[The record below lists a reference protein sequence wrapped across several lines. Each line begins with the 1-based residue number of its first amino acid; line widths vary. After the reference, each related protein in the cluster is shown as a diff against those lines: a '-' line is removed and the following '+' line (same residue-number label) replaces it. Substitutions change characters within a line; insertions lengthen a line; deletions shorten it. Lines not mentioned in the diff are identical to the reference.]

1 MSDAE
6 WGPGSAVRLLRLI
19 SWPYLKKHAVRSL
32 LTVVGIVLGVAVFVA
47 MHTANQAVFFA
58 FERTVDR
65 IAGASQLQVTA
76 GEAGFPEEVL
86 ERVQGLPDVAVAV
99 PVIEAPAGTRIAGQ
113 GNILILGVDMT
124 GDRSLREYDL
134 ESGDE
139 AVIDDPLVFLAQPDS
154 IIITNEFASRNGLRV
169 GDRLTLST
177 MIGDKPFTVRGIMRS
192 GGLTSA
198 FGGNLAIMDIYA
210 AQQVFGRGRRFDRID
225 LKLREGVAVE
235 IGQAAIAKELGVGYD
250 VQPPASRGQQLEST
264 LAVYAISMNVSS
276 VFALFIGMFIIYNSF
291 SIAVTQRRSEIG
303 ILRALGAPR
312 RQIRNLFL
320 IESAVSGLL
329 GSIAGI
335 ALGIVMARGMVGS
348 ISNMLEGIYGVAERA
363 EEVSA
368 DPRLLGAA
376 IAIGI
381 VTSMIAAWLPARNA
395 SRVDPVHALQKGKYQ
410 VLTAGENRARRLT
423 AAVLM
428 AAAIVM
434 LWLGA
439 SIWFYAG
446 YTLIILAAL
455 MLVPTVALW
464 FARALRPV
472 LKWLRPVEGA
482 LAADSLIQSP
492 RRTSGAVAA
501 LMLSLGQVIGLG
513 GIGRESY
520 NSIVEWLNTALNPDL
535 FVSGSPNLSDRTFR
549 FPKALAPSITAIPGV
564 ADVQHVR
571 SLRVQIDGGPVMLIA
586 IEAASFE
593 RRGHRPTVSEDP
605 RGMYTLAK
613 AGQGIIVSD
622 NFARLHNKE
631 VGNPVEVPTPG
642 GLLTIPIAG
651 IITDWSDQ
659 QGSIFL
665 DRAVYERYWKDDTVN
680 VFRVYV
686 NPGTDPQTVRQRIL
700 ERLSPSHPRLLVLTN
715 AEVRSWVLKLTD
727 QWLQLTYSQVFIA
740 VLVAILGIVNTLTV
754 SIIDRKRELGVLRA
768 VGGFRRQIRQTVWM
782 EAVAIGLVGLA
793 LGLLF
798 GAANLYFLL
807 EITGRDL
814 SGMRLPYRFPFSI
827 AAMLLPTILAAAFFS
842 ALWPAESAVRASLVE
857 ALEYE

>member
-1 MSDAE
+1 M
-6 WGPGSAVRLLRLI
+6 RLLRLI

-32 LTVVGIVLGVAVFVA
+32 LTVIGIVLGVAVFVA

-65 IAGASQLQVTA
+65 IAGAAQLQVTA
-76 GEAGFPEEVL
+76 GEAGFPEEAL
-86 ERVQGLPDVAVAV
+86 ERVQAIPEVQVAV
-99 PVIEAPAGTRIAGQ
+99 PVIEAPAGANLSGQ

-134 ESGDE
+134 ESGDD

-154 IIITNEFASRNGLRV
+154 IIITNEFSERNNLRV

-177 MIGDKPFTVRGIMRS
+177 MIGNKPFTVRGVMRS

-225 LKLREGVAVE
+225 LKLREGVSVE
-235 IGQAAIAKELGVGYD
+235 DGRASIRQVMGVGFD
-250 VQPPASRGQQLEST
+250 VEPPASRGQQLEST
-264 LAVYAISMNVSS
+264 LEVYAISMNVSS

-320 IESAVSGLL
+320 IESAASGLL
-329 GSIAGI
+329 GSVAGI
-335 ALGIVMARGMVGS
+335 ALGIVMARSMVGT

-368 DPRLLGAA
+368 DPRLLGGA

-381 VTSMIAAWLPARNA
+381 VTSMIAAWLPARSA
-395 SRVDPVHALQKGKYQ
+395 SRVDPVQALQKGKYQ

-428 AAAIVM
+428 AAALVM
-434 LWLGA
+434 LWIGT

-446 YTLIILAAL
+446 YVLVIIAAL
-455 MLVPTVALW
+455 LLVPTAALW
-464 FARALRPV
+464 SARALRPV

-520 NSIVEWLNTALNPDL
+520 SSIVDWLDTALNPDL
-535 FVSGSPNLSDRTFR
+535 FISGSQNLSDRTFR
-549 FPKALAPSITAIPGV
+549 FPKALAEPIAAMPGV
-564 ADVQHVR
+564 DDVQHVR
-571 SLRVQIDGGPVMLIA
+571 SLRVNVGGGPVMLIA
-586 IEAASFE
+586 IDMASFE

-605 RGMYTLAK
+605 GGMYALAS
-613 AGQGIIVSD
+613 AGRGVIVSD
-622 NFARLHNKE
+622 NFARLQRKQ
-631 VGNPVEVPTPG
+631 VGDRVEIPTPG
-642 GLLTIPIAG
+642 GLLTIPISG

-659 QGSIFL
+659 QGSLFL
-665 DRAVYERYWKDDTVN
+665 DRAVYEQYWNDDTVN
-680 VFRVYV
+680 VFRIYV
-686 NPGTDPQTVRQRIL
+686 TPGTDPQTVRQGLL
-700 ERLSPSHPRLLVLTN
+700 ERLSPDHPRLLVLTN

-782 EAVAIGLVGLA
+782 EAVAIGVVGLG
-793 LGLLF
+793 LGLAF
-798 GAANLYFLL
+798 GAVNLYFLL
-807 EITGRDL
+807 QMTGRDL
-814 SGMRLPYRFPFSI
+814 SGMHLPYRYPFSI
-827 AAMLLPTILAAAFFS
+827 AAMLLPIILAAAFLS
-842 ALWPAESAVRASLVE
+842 ALWPAESAVRTSLVE

>member
-1 MSDAE
+1 
-6 WGPGSAVRLLRLI
+6 VRLLRLI
-19 SWPYLKKHAVRSL
+19 SWPYLRKHAVRSL

-65 IAGASQLQVTA
+65 IAGAAQLQITA
-76 GEAGFPEEVL
+76 GEAGFSEDVL
-86 ERVQGLPDVAVAV
+86 ERVQAIPGVQVAV
-99 PVIEAPAGTRIAGQ
+99 PVIEAPAATRLAGQ

-124 GDRSLREYDL
+124 GDRSLRDYDL
-134 ESGDE
+134 ETGDE
-139 AVIDDPLVFLAQPDS
+139 AIVDDPLVFLAQPDS
-154 IIITNEFASRNGLRV
+154 IIVTKEFAARNSLAV
-169 GDRLTLST
+169 GGRLTLST
-177 MIGDKPFTVRGIMRS
+177 MVGDKAFVVRGIMRS

-198 FGGNLAIMDIYA
+198 FGGNLAVMDIYA

-225 LKLREGVAVE
+225 VKVRENIAVDA
-235 IGQAAIAKELGVGYD
+235 GRAAIRNELGVGFD
-250 VQPPASRGQQLEST
+250 VEPPASRGQQLEST

-320 IESAVSGLL
+320 IESAASGLL
-329 GSIAGI
+329 GSLIGI
-335 ALGIVMARGMVGS
+335 AVGILMARVMVGT

-368 DPRLLGAA
+368 DPRLLGTAL
-376 IAIGI
+376 AIG
-381 VTSMIAAWLPARNA
+381 VMTSMIAAWLPARNA

-410 VLTAGENRARRLT
+410 VLTAGENRARRLA

-428 AAAIVM
+428 AAALVF
-434 LWLGA
+434 LWIGR

-446 YTLIILAAL
+446 YLLIIVAAL
-455 MLVPTVALW
+455 LLVPTASLW
-464 FARALRPV
+464 FAQGIRPL

-492 RRTSGAVAA
+492 RRTSGAIAA

-513 GIGRESY
+513 GVGRESY
-520 NSIVEWLNTALNPDL
+520 NSIVDWLDTALNPDL
-535 FVSGSPNLSDRTFR
+535 FVAGSQNLSDRTFR
-549 FPKALAPSITAIPGV
+549 FPHSLTHDIAATPGV
-564 ADVQHVR
+564 ADVQPVR
-571 SLRVQIDGGPVMLIA
+571 SLRVNVGGSPVMLIA
-586 IEAASFE
+586 IDVVSFE
-593 RRGHRPTVSEDP
+593 RRGRRATVAEDP
-605 RGMYTLAK
+605 RGMYALTK
-613 AGQGIIVSD
+613 AGEGVIVSD
-622 NFARLHNKE
+622 NFARLQGRQLGDFIE
-631 VGNPVEVPTPG
+631 IPSPG
-642 GLLTIPIAG
+642 GVLRLPIVG
-651 IITDWSDQ
+651 VMTDWSDQ
-659 QGSIFL
+659 QGSVVL
-665 DRAVYERYWKDDTVN
+665 ERDVYERYWQDDTAN

-686 NPGTDPQTVRQRIL
+686 ANGADPVAVRESL
-700 ERLSPSHPRLLVLTN
+700 LARLSPGQPRLLVLTN
-715 AEVRSWVLKLTD
+715 AEVRGWILQLTD

-793 LGLLF
+793 LGVLF

-807 EITGRDL
+807 QITGRDL
-814 SGMRLPYRFPFSI
+814 SGMYLPYRFPVGI
-827 AAMLLPTILAAAFFS
+827 ALMLLPTILCAAFFS

>member
-1 MSDAE
+1 M
-6 WGPGSAVRLLRLI
+6 RLLRLI
-19 SWPYLKKHAVRSL
+19 SWPYLRKHAVRSL

-65 IAGASQLQVTA
+65 IAGATQLQVSS

-86 ERVQGLPDVAVAV
+86 EQVQAVPAVRVAV
-99 PVIEAPAGTRIAGQ
+99 PVIEAPAGTNLPGQ

-124 GDRSLREYDL
+124 GDRSLRDYDL

-139 AVIDDPLVFLAQPDS
+139 AVVDDPLVFLAQPDS
-154 IIITNEFASRNGLRV
+154 IIITNEFATRNALAV

-177 MIGDKPFTVRGIMRS
+177 MIGDRAFTVRGIMRS

-198 FGGNLAIMDIYA
+198 FGGNLAVMDIYA
-210 AQQVFGRGRRFDRID
+210 AQLVFGRGRRFDRID
-225 LKLREGVAVE
+225 LKLNDGIAVE
-235 IGQAAIAKELGVGYD
+235 DGRAAIQKELGVGFD
-250 VQPPASRGQQLEST
+250 VEPPASRGQQLEST

-312 RQIRNLFL
+312 GQIRNLFL
-320 IESAVSGLL
+320 IESAAGGLL
-329 GSIAGI
+329 GSSAGI
-335 ALGIVMARGMVGS
+335 VLGIVMARGMVGS

-368 DPRLLGAA
+368 DPRLLAVA

-381 VTSMIAAWLPARNA
+381 ATSMLAAWLPARSA
-395 SRVDPVHALQKGKYQ
+395 SRVDPVQALQKGKYQ
-410 VLTAGENRARRLT
+410 VLTAGENRARRAT

-428 AAAIVM
+428 AAALAS
-434 LWLGA
+434 LWIGT
-439 SIWFYAG
+439 SVGFYAG
-446 YTLIILAAL
+446 YVLIILAAL
-455 MLVPTVALW
+455 LLVPTFALW
-464 FARALRPV
+464 FSRALRPV

-513 GIGRESY
+513 GVGRESY
-520 NSIVEWLNTALNPDL
+520 NSIVDWLNTALNPDL
-535 FVSGSPNLSDRTFR
+535 FVTGSQNLSDRTFR
-549 FPKALAPSITAIPGV
+549 FPEALTASIAAVEGV
-564 ADVQHVR
+564 DDVQSVR
-571 SLRVQIDGGPVMLIA
+571 SLRTHVGGMPVMLIVIDA
-586 IEAASFE
+586 ESFE
-593 RRGHRPTVSEDP
+593 RRGHRPTVAEDP
-605 RGMYTLAK
+605 RGMYPLAS
-613 AGQGIIVSD
+613 AGQGVIVSD
-622 NFARLHNKE
+622 NFARLQRKRLGDR
-631 VGNPVEVPTPG
+631 VDLAAPG
-642 GLLTIPIAG
+642 GLLSLPIVG

-659 QGSIFL
+659 QGSVFL
-665 DRAVYERYWKDDTVN
+665 DRGVYKQYWKDDTVN

-686 NPGTDPQTVRQRIL
+686 VPGTDPQSVRRRIL
-700 ERLSPSHPRLLVLTN
+700 ERVSPEHPRLLVLTN
-715 AEVRSWVLKLTD
+715 AEVRSWILQLTD

-740 VLVAILGIVNTLTV
+740 VIVAILGIVNTLTV

-807 EITGRDL
+807 QITGRDL
-814 SGMRLPYRFPFSI
+814 SGMYLPYRFPVSI
-827 AAMLLPTILAAAFFS
+827 ALMLLPTILGAALFS
-842 ALWPAESAVRASLVE
+842 ALWPAESAVRTSLVE

>member
-1 MSDAE
+1 M
-6 WGPGSAVRLLRLI
+6 RLLRLI

-32 LTVVGIVLGVAVFVA
+32 LTVFGIVLGVAVFVA

-65 IAGASQLQVTA
+65 IAGAAQLQVTS

-86 ERVQGLPDVAVAV
+86 ERVQSIAEVQVAV
-99 PVIEAPAGTRIAGQ
+99 PVIEAPAATRLAGQ
-113 GNILILGVDMT
+113 GNLLILGVDMT
-124 GDRSLREYDL
+124 GDRSLRDYDL

-139 AVIDDPLVFLAQPDS
+139 AVVDDPLVFLAQPDS
-154 IIITNEFASRNGLRV
+154 IIITKEFAARNSLQV
-169 GDRLTLST
+169 GDRVTLST
-177 MIGDKPFTVRGIMRS
+177 MVGDRAFTVRGIMRT

-198 FGGNLAIMDIYA
+198 FGGNLAVMDIYA

-225 LKLREGVAVE
+225 LKLRDGLA
-235 IGQAAIAKELGVGYD
+235 IDAGQSAIRNVLGVGFD
-250 VQPPASRGQQLEST
+250 VQAPASRGQQLEST
-264 LAVYAISMNVSS
+264 LAVYAISMNISS

-291 SIAVTQRRSEIG
+291 AIAVTQRRSEIG

-312 RQIRNLFL
+312 SQIRNLFL

-329 GSIAGI
+329 GSLAGI
-335 ALGIVMARGMVGS
+335 VLGIVMARGMVGS

-363 EEVSA
+363 QEVSA
-368 DPRLLGAA
+368 DPRLLSAA

-381 VTSMIAAWLPARNA
+381 STSMIAAWLPARSA
-395 SRVDPVHALQKGKYQ
+395 SRVDPVQALQKGKYQ
-410 VLTAGENRARRLT
+410 VLTAGENRARRFT

-428 AAAIVM
+428 ATALVM
-434 LWLGA
+434 LWIGS

-446 YTLIILAAL
+446 YTLIILSAL
-455 MLVPTVALW
+455 LLVPTVALW
-464 FARALRPV
+464 FSRALRPV
-472 LKWLRPVEGA
+472 LKRLRPVEGA

-501 LMLSLGQVIGLG
+501 LMLSLGQVIGIG

-520 NSIVEWLNTALNPDL
+520 NSIVDWLDTALNPDL
-535 FVSGSPNLSDRTFR
+535 FVAGSQNLSDRTFR
-549 FPKALAPSITAIPGV
+549 FPKTLGDAIGAIPGV
-564 ADVQHVR
+564 EDFQTVR
-571 SLRVQIDGGPVMLIA
+571 SFRLTVGGTPVMLIA
-586 IEAASFE
+586 IDTASFE
-593 RRGHRPTVSEDP
+593 RRGHRVLVVEDQ
-605 RGMYTLAK
+605 RGMYKLAG
-613 AGQGIIVSD
+613 AGEGIIVSD
-622 NFARLHNKE
+622 NFARLQRRRIGDR
-631 VGNPVEVPTPG
+631 VDLATPG
-642 GLLTIPIAG
+642 GLLSLPIAG

-659 QGSIFL
+659 QGSVFL

-680 VFRVYV
+680 VVRVYV
-686 NPGTDPQTVRQRIL
+686 NKGTDPLAVRDRIL
-700 ERLSPSHPRLLVLTN
+700 EGLAPAYPRMLVFTN
-715 AEVRSWVLKLTD
+715 AEVRNWVLELTD

-740 VLVAILGIVNTLTV
+740 VIVAILGIINTLTV

-793 LGLLF
+793 LGLIF

-807 EITGRDL
+807 QITGRDL
-814 SGMRLPYRFPFSI
+814 SGMYLPYRFPIGI
-827 AAMLLPTILAAAFFS
+827 ALLLLPTILAAAFFS
-842 ALWPAESAVRASLVE
+842 ALWPAESAVRTSLVE

>member
-1 MSDAE
+1 M
-6 WGPGSAVRLLRLI
+6 RMLRLI

-32 LTVVGIVLGVAVFVA
+32 LTVLGIVLGVAVFVA
-47 MHTANQAVFFA
+47 MHTANQAVFYA

-65 IAGASQLQVTA
+65 IAGAAQLQVTSS
-76 GEAGFPEEVL
+76 EAGFPEEVL
-86 ERVQGLPDVAVAV
+86 ERVQAIPEVQVAV
-99 PVIEAPAGTRIAGQ
+99 PVIEAPAATRIAGQ

-134 ESGDE
+134 ESGDD
-139 AVIDDPLVFLAQPDS
+139 AVVDDPLVFLAQPDS
-154 IIITNEFASRNGLRV
+154 IIITKEFAARNGLSVGARV
-169 GDRLTLST
+169 TLST
-177 MIGDKPFTVRGIMRS
+177 MVGDKAFTVRGIMRS

-198 FGGNLAIMDIYA
+198 FGGNLAVMDIYA

-225 LKLREGVAVE
+225 LKLRDSLAVE
-235 IGQAAIAKELGVGYD
+235 DGRAAIRRALGVGFD
-250 VQPPASRGQQLEST
+250 VEPPASRGQQLEST
-264 LAVYAISMNVSS
+264 LAVYAISMNISS

-291 SIAVTQRRSEIG
+291 AIAVTQRRSEIG

-312 RQIRNLFL
+312 GQIRNLFL
-320 IESAVSGLL
+320 VESAASGLI
-329 GSIAGI
+329 GSVAGI
-335 ALGIVMARGMVGS
+335 VLGIFMARGMVGS

-381 VTSMIAAWLPARNA
+381 TTSMIAAWLPARSA
-395 SRVDPVHALQKGKYQ
+395 SRVDPVQALQKGKYQ

-428 AAAIVM
+428 AVALVM
-434 LWLGA
+434 LWIDA
-439 SIWFYAG
+439 SIWFYGG
-446 YTLIILAAL
+446 YVLIIVAAL
-455 MLVPTVALW
+455 LLVPTAALW
-464 FARALRPV
+464 FSRMLRPV

-520 NSIVEWLNTALNPDL
+520 NSIVDWLNTALNPDL
-535 FVSGSPNLSDRTFR
+535 FVAGSQNLSDRTFR
-549 FPKALAPSITAIPGV
+549 FPKSLGDSIAAIPGV
-564 ADVQHVR
+564 EDFQTVR
-571 SLRVQIDGGPVMLIA
+571 SFRLNVGGTPVMLIA
-586 IEAASFE
+586 IDAASFE
-593 RRGHRPTVSEDP
+593 RRGHRPLVAEDA

-613 AGQGIIVSD
+613 AGEGLIVSE
-622 NFARLHNKE
+622 NFARLQDQG
-631 VGNPVEVPTPG
+631 VGERVDLATPR
-642 GLLTIPIAG
+642 GLLSLPIAG

-659 QGSIFL
+659 QGALFL
-665 DRAVYERYWKDDTVN
+665 DRAVYERYWQDDTIN
-680 VFRVYV
+680 VVRVYV
-686 NPGTDPQTVRQRIL
+686 NKGIDPLIVRQRIL
-700 ERLSPSHPRLLVLTN
+700 DRLAPAYPRMLVFTN
-715 AEVRSWVLKLTD
+715 AEVRSWVLQLTD

-740 VLVAILGIVNTLTV
+740 VIVAILGIVNTLTV

-782 EAVAIGLVGLA
+782 EAVAIGLVGLG
-793 LGLLF
+793 LGLVF

-807 EITGRDL
+807 QITGRDL
-814 SGMRLPYRFPFSI
+814 SGMHLPYRFPIGI

-842 ALWPAESAVRASLVE
+842 ALWPAESAVRSSLVE

>member
-1 MSDAE
+1 M
-6 WGPGSAVRLLRLI
+6 RLLRLI

-47 MHTANQAVFFA
+47 MHTANQAVFYA

-65 IAGASQLQVTA
+65 IAGAAQLQVTSS
-76 GEAGFPEEVL
+76 EAGFPEEVL
-86 ERVQGLPDVAVAV
+86 ERVQSVPEVQVAV
-99 PVIEAPAGTRIAGQ
+99 PVIEAPAATRISGQ
-113 GNILILGVDMT
+113 GNLLILGVDMT
-124 GDRSLREYDL
+124 GDRSLRDYDF

-139 AVIDDPLVFLAQPDS
+139 AVVDDPLVFLAQPDS
-154 IIITNEFASRNGLRV
+154 IIVTKEFADRNGLRL
-169 GDRLTLST
+169 GDRVTLST
-177 MIGDKPFTVRGIMRS
+177 MVGDRAFTVRGIMRS

-198 FGGNLAIMDIYA
+198 FGGNLAVMDIYA
-210 AQQVFGRGRRFDRID
+210 AQQVFGRSRRFDRID
-225 LKLREGVAVE
+225 VKLQNGLAVE
-235 IGQAAIAKELGVGYD
+235 AGQAAIRNALGVGFD
-250 VQPPASRGQQLEST
+250 VQAPASRGQQLEST
-264 LAVYAISMNVSS
+264 LAVYAISMNISS

-320 IESAVSGLL
+320 IESAASGLL
-329 GSIAGI
+329 GSAAGI
-335 ALGIVMARGMVGS
+335 VLGIFMARGMVGS

-381 VTSMIAAWLPARNA
+381 STSMIAAWLPARSA
-395 SRVDPVHALQKGKYQ
+395 SRVDPVQALQKGKYQ
-410 VLTAGENRARRLT
+410 VLTAGENRARRST

-428 AAAIVM
+428 AAALVM
-434 LWLGA
+434 LWIGA
-439 SIWFYAG
+439 SVWFYAG

-455 MLVPTVALW
+455 LLVPTVALW
-464 FARALRPV
+464 LSKALRPV

-520 NSIVEWLNTALNPDL
+520 NSIVDWLDTALNPDL
-535 FVSGSPNLSDRTFR
+535 FVAGSQNLSDRTFR
-549 FPKALAPSITAIPGV
+549 FPKTLGNAIGAIPGV
-564 ADVQHVR
+564 GDFQTVR
-571 SLRVQIDGGPVMLIA
+571 SFRLTVGGTPVMLIA
-586 IEAASFE
+586 IDAASFE
-593 RRGHRPTVSEDP
+593 RRGHRALVAEDE
-605 RGMYTLAK
+605 RGMYKLAS
-613 AGQGIIVSD
+613 AGEGVIVSD
-622 NFARLHNKE
+622 NFARLQRRRIGDR
-631 VGNPVEVPTPG
+631 VDLATPG
-642 GLLTIPIAG
+642 GLLSLPIAG

-659 QGSIFL
+659 QGSVFL

-680 VFRVYV
+680 VVRVYV
-686 NPGTDPQTVRQRIL
+686 NKGTDPLAVRQRIL
-700 ERLSPSHPRLLVLTN
+700 ETLAPQYPRMLVFTN
-715 AEVRSWVLKLTD
+715 AEVRSWVLQLTD

-740 VLVAILGIVNTLTV
+740 VIVAILGIINTLTV

-807 EITGRDL
+807 QITGRDL
-814 SGMRLPYRFPFSI
+814 SGMYLPYRFPFSI
-827 AAMLLPTILAAAFFS
+827 ALMLLPTILAAAFFS
-842 ALWPAESAVRASLVE
+842 ALWPAESAVRTSLVE

>member
-1 MSDAE
+1 M
-6 WGPGSAVRLLRLI
+6 RLLYLI

-32 LTVVGIVLGVAVFVA
+32 LTVIGIVLGVAVFVA

-65 IAGASQLQVTA
+65 IAGAAQLQVTS

-86 ERVQGLPDVAVAV
+86 ERVQSIPEVQVAV
-99 PVIEAPAGTRIAGQ
+99 PVIEAPAATRLPGQ
-113 GNILILGVDMT
+113 GNMLILGVDMT

-139 AVIDDPLVFLAQPDS
+139 AIVDDPLVFLAQPDS
-154 IIITNEFASRNGLRV
+154 IIITREFAARNSLRV
-169 GDRLTLST
+169 GDRVTLST
-177 MIGDKPFTVRGIMRS
+177 MVGDKAFTVRGIMRS

-198 FGGNLAIMDIYA
+198 FGGNLAVMDIYA

-225 LKLREGVAVE
+225 VKLKDALA
-235 IGQAAIAKELGVGYD
+235 IDAGQASIRNALGVGFD
-250 VQPPASRGQQLEST
+250 VEAPASRGQQLEST
-264 LAVYAISMNVSS
+264 LAVYAISMNISS

-320 IESAVSGLL
+320 IESAASGLL
-329 GSIAGI
+329 GSLAGI
-335 ALGIVMARGMVGS
+335 VLGIFMARGMVGS

-368 DPRLLGAA
+368 DPKLLGAA

-381 VTSMIAAWLPARNA
+381 ATSMIAAWLPARSA
-395 SRVDPVHALQKGKYQ
+395 SRVDPVQALQKGKYQ

-423 AAVLM
+423 AAALM
-428 AAAIVM
+428 GAAMVM
-434 LWLGA
+434 LWIGTSL
-439 SIWFYAG
+439 WFYAG
-446 YTLIILAAL
+446 YTFIILAAL
-455 MLVPTVALW
+455 LLVPTIALW
-464 FARALRPV
+464 CSRGLRPV

-520 NSIVEWLNTALNPDL
+520 NSILDWLNTALNPDL
-535 FVSGSPNLSDRTFR
+535 FVAGSQNLSDRTFR
-549 FPKALAPSITAIPGV
+549 FPKTLGDEISRIPGV
-564 ADVQHVR
+564 EDFQTVR
-571 SLRVQIDGGPVMLIA
+571 SFRLNVGGTPILLIVIDA
-586 IEAASFE
+586 KSFE
-593 RRGHRPTVSEDP
+593 RRGHRPLVAEDP
-605 RGMYTLAK
+605 RGMYTLAIS
-613 AGQGIIVSD
+613 GQGVIVSD
-622 NFARLHNKE
+622 NFARLQRRSI
-631 VGNPVEVPTPG
+631 GDRVELATPG
-642 GLLTIPIAG
+642 GLLSLPIAG

-659 QGSIFL
+659 QGSVFL
-665 DRAVYERYWKDDTVN
+665 DRAVYERYWQDETIN
-680 VFRVYV
+680 VVRVYV
-686 NPGTDPQTVRQRIL
+686 SKGTDPLTVRQRIL
-700 ERLSPSHPRLLVLTN
+700 EGLSPAHPRMLVFTN
-715 AEVRSWVLKLTD
+715 AEVRKWVLQLTD
-727 QWLQLTYSQVFIA
+727 QWLQLTYSQVLIA
-740 VLVAILGIVNTLTV
+740 VLVAILGIINTLTV

-782 EAVAIGLVGLA
+782 EAVAIGLVGLC

-807 EITGRDL
+807 QITGRDL
-814 SGMRLPYRFPFSI
+814 SGMYLPYRFPFSI

-842 ALWPAESAVRASLVE
+842 ALWPAESAVRTSLVE

>member
-1 MSDAE
+1 M
-6 WGPGSAVRLLRLI
+6 RLLRLI
-19 SWPYLKKHAVRSL
+19 TWPYLKKHAVRSL
-32 LTVVGIVLGVAVFVA
+32 LTVMGIVLGVAVFVA
-47 MHTANQAVFFA
+47 MHTANEAVFYA

-65 IAGASQLQVTA
+65 IAGAAQLQITS
-76 GEAGFPEEVL
+76 GEAGFPEEIL
-86 ERVQGLPDVAVAV
+86 ERVQAIADVQVAV
-99 PVIEAPAGTRIAGQ
+99 PVIEAPAGTNLPGQ

-139 AVIDDPLVFLAQPDS
+139 AVVDDPLVFLAQPDS
-154 IIITNEFASRNGLRV
+154 IIITNEFAARNTLAV

-177 MIGDKPFTVRGIMRS
+177 MVGDKAFTVRGIMRS

-198 FGGNLAIMDIYA
+198 FGGNLAVMDIYA

-225 LKLREGVAVE
+225 LKLRDGLAVE
-235 IGQAAIAKELGVGYD
+235 DGQASIRNALGVGFD
-250 VQPPASRGQQLEST
+250 VDPPASRSQQLEST

-276 VFALFIGMFIIYNSF
+276 VFALFIGMVIIYNSF

-303 ILRALGAPR
+303 ILRALGAR
-312 RQIRNLFL
+312 GREIRHLVL

-329 GSIAGI
+329 GSLAGI
-335 ALGIVMARGMVGS
+335 ALGIIMARGVVGS

-376 IAIGI
+376 IVIGI
-381 VTSMIAAWLPARNA
+381 ATSMIAAWLPARSA
-395 SRVDPVHALQKGKYQ
+395 ARVDPVQALQKGKYQ
-410 VLTAGENRARRLT
+410 VLTAGENRARRRT
-423 AAVLM
+423 AAALM
-428 AAAIVM
+428 AAALVF
-434 LWLGA
+434 LWIGR

-446 YTLIILAAL
+446 YALIILAAL
-455 MLVPTVALW
+455 LLVPTVTLW
-464 FARALRPV
+464 FSQALRPV

-513 GIGRESY
+513 GVGRESY
-520 NSIVEWLNTALNPDL
+520 NSILDWLNTALNPDL
-535 FVSGSPNLSDRTFR
+535 FVSGSQNLSDRTFR
-549 FPKALAPSITAIPGV
+549 FPETLAGSIRAVPSV
-564 ADVQHVR
+564 EDVQTVR
-571 SLRVQIDGGPVMLIA
+571 SLRLNVGGTPVMLIA
-586 IEAASFE
+586 IDAKSFE
-593 RRGHRPTVSEDP
+593 RRGHRPMVAEDP
-605 RGMYTLAK
+605 RGMYPLAS
-613 AGQGIIVSD
+613 AGQGVIVSD
-622 NFARLHNKE
+622 NFARLQRKGISE
-631 VGNPVEVPTPG
+631 RVDLATPA
-642 GLLTIPIAG
+642 GLLTLPIVG

-659 QGSIFL
+659 QGAVFL
-665 DRAVYERYWKDDTVN
+665 DRAVYERYWQDETVN

-686 NPGTDPQTVRQRIL
+686 RKGIDPLAVRQRIL
-700 ERLSPSHPRLLVLTN
+700 ERLAPEHPRMLVFTN
-715 AEVRSWVLKLTD
+715 AEVRSWILQLTD

-740 VLVAILGIVNTLTV
+740 VIVAILGIVNTLTV

-807 EITGRDL
+807 QITGRDL
-814 SGMRLPYRFPFSI
+814 SGMHLPYRFPFSI
-827 AAMLLPTILAAAFFS
+827 AAMLLPTILAAALFS
-842 ALWPAESAVRASLVE
+842 ALWPAESAVRTSLVA

>member
-1 MSDAE
+1 M
-6 WGPGSAVRLLRLI
+6 RLLRLI

-32 LTVVGIVLGVAVFVA
+32 LTVLGIVLGVAVFVA
-47 MHTANQAVFFA
+47 MHTANQAVFYA

-65 IAGASQLQVTA
+65 IAGAAQLQVTSS
-76 GEAGFPEEVL
+76 EAGFPEDVL
-86 ERVQGLPDVAVAV
+86 ERVQAVPEVQVAV
-99 PVIEAPAGTRIAGQ
+99 PVIEAPAATRIAGQ

-124 GDRSLREYDL
+124 GDRSLRDYDL
-134 ESGDE
+134 ESGDD
-139 AVIDDPLVFLAQPDS
+139 AVVDDPLVFLAQPDS
-154 IIITNEFASRNGLRV
+154 IIITKEFAARNALNV
-169 GDRLTLST
+169 GDRVTLAT
-177 MIGDKPFTVRGIMRS
+177 MVGDKAFTVRGIMRS

-198 FGGNLAIMDIYA
+198 FGGNLAVMDIYA

-225 LKLREGVAVE
+225 LKLREGLAVE
-235 IGQAAIAKELGVGYD
+235 DGRAGIQRALGVGFD
-250 VQPPASRGQQLEST
+250 VEQPASRGQQLEST
-264 LAVYAISMNVSS
+264 LAVYAISMNISS

-291 SIAVTQRRSEIG
+291 AIAVTQRRSEIG

-312 RQIRNLFL
+312 GQIRNLFL
-320 IESAVSGLL
+320 IESAASGLI
-329 GSIAGI
+329 GSAAGI
-335 ALGIVMARGMVGS
+335 VLGIFMARSMVGS

-381 VTSMIAAWLPARNA
+381 TTSMIAAWLPARSA
-395 SRVDPVHALQKGKYQ
+395 SRVDPVQALQKGKYQ

-428 AAAIVM
+428 AVALIM
-434 LWLGA
+434 LWIDA

-446 YTLIILAAL
+446 YVLIIVAAL
-455 MLVPTVALW
+455 LLVPTVALW
-464 FARALRPV
+464 LSRLLRPV

-520 NSIVEWLNTALNPDL
+520 NSIVDWLNTALNPDL
-535 FVSGSPNLSDRTFR
+535 FVAGSQNLSDRTFR
-549 FPKALAPSITAIPGV
+549 FPKALGDSIAAIPGV
-564 ADVQHVR
+564 EDFQTVR
-571 SLRVQIDGGPVMLIA
+571 SFRLNVGGSPVMLIA
-586 IEAASFE
+586 IDAASFE
-593 RRGHRPTVSEDP
+593 RRGHRPLVAEDP

-613 AGQGIIVSD
+613 AGEGLIVSE
-622 NFARLHNKE
+622 NFARLQNHG
-631 VGNPVEVPTPG
+631 VGDRVDLATPG
-642 GLLTIPIAG
+642 GLLSLPIAG

-659 QGSIFL
+659 QGALFL
-665 DRAVYERYWKDDTVN
+665 DRAVYERYWQDETIN
-680 VFRVYV
+680 VVRVYV
-686 NPGTDPQTVRQRIL
+686 NKGIDPLVVRQRIL
-700 ERLSPSHPRLLVLTN
+700 DQLAPAFPRMLVFTN
-715 AEVRSWVLKLTD
+715 AEVRSWVLQLTD

-740 VLVAILGIVNTLTV
+740 VIVAILGIVNTLTV

-782 EAVAIGLVGLA
+782 EAVAIGLVGLG

-807 EITGRDL
+807 QITGRDL
-814 SGMRLPYRFPFSI
+814 SGMHLPYRFPVGI

-842 ALWPAESAVRASLVE
+842 ALWPAESAVRTSLVE

>member
-1 MSDAE
+1 M
-6 WGPGSAVRLLRLI
+6 RLLRLI

-65 IAGASQLQVTA
+65 IAGAAQLQVTS
-76 GEAGFPEEVL
+76 GEAGFPEDVL
-86 ERVQGLPDVAVAV
+86 ERVQSIPEVEVAV
-99 PVIEAPAGTRIAGQ
+99 PVIEAPAATRLAGQ
-113 GNILILGVDMT
+113 GNLLILGVDMT
-124 GDRSLREYDL
+124 GDRSLRDYDL

-139 AVIDDPLVFLAQPDS
+139 AVVDDPLVFLAQPDS
-154 IIITNEFASRNGLRV
+154 IIITKEFAARNRLQV
-169 GDRLTLST
+169 GDRVTLST
-177 MIGDKPFTVRGIMRS
+177 MVGDRAFTVRGIMRT

-198 FGGNLAIMDIYA
+198 FGGNLAVMDIYA

-225 LKLREGVAVE
+225 LKLRDGLA
-235 IGQAAIAKELGVGYD
+235 IDAGQSAIRNVLGVGFD
-250 VQPPASRGQQLEST
+250 VQAPASRGQQLEST
-264 LAVYAISMNVSS
+264 LAVYAISMNISS

-291 SIAVTQRRSEIG
+291 AIAVTQRRSEIG

-312 RQIRNLFL
+312 HQIRNLFL
-320 IESAVSGLL
+320 FESAVSGLL
-329 GSIAGI
+329 GSLAGI
-335 ALGIVMARGMVGS
+335 VVGIVMARGMVGS

-381 VTSMIAAWLPARNA
+381 ATSMIAAWLPARSA
-395 SRVDPVHALQKGKYQ
+395 SRVDPVQALQKGKYQ

-428 AAAIVM
+428 AAALVM
-434 LWLGA
+434 LWIGT

-446 YTLIILAAL
+446 YALIILSAL
-455 MLVPTVALW
+455 LLVPTVALW
-464 FARALRPV
+464 FSRALRPI

-482 LAADSLIQSP
+482 LAADSLIQAP

-501 LMLSLGQVIGLG
+501 LMLSLGQVIGIG

-520 NSIVEWLNTALNPDL
+520 NSIVDWLDTALNPDL
-535 FVSGSPNLSDRTFR
+535 FVAGSQNLSDRTFR
-549 FPKALAPSITAIPGV
+549 FPKTLGDAIGAIPGV
-564 ADVQHVR
+564 EDFQTVR
-571 SLRVQIDGGPVMLIA
+571 SFRLTVGGTPVMLIA
-586 IEAASFE
+586 IDAASFE
-593 RRGHRPTVSEDP
+593 RRGHRALVAEDA
-605 RGMYTLAK
+605 RGMYKLAG
-613 AGQGIIVSD
+613 AGEGLIVSD
-622 NFARLHNKE
+622 NFARLQRRRIGDR
-631 VGNPVEVPTPG
+631 VDLATPG
-642 GLLTIPIAG
+642 GLLSLPIAG

-659 QGSIFL
+659 QGSVFL

-680 VFRVYV
+680 VVRVYV
-686 NPGTDPQTVRQRIL
+686 SKGTDPLTVRDRIL
-700 ERLSPSHPRLLVLTN
+700 EGLAPEYPRMLVFTN
-715 AEVRSWVLKLTD
+715 AEVRSWVLELTD

-740 VLVAILGIVNTLTV
+740 VIVAILGIINTLTV

-793 LGLLF
+793 LGLVF

-807 EITGRDL
+807 QITGRDL
-814 SGMRLPYRFPFSI
+814 SGMYLPYRFPIGI
-827 AAMLLPTILAAAFFS
+827 ALMLLPTILAAAFFS
-842 ALWPAESAVRASLVE
+842 ALWPAESAVRTSLVE

>member
-1 MSDAE
+1 M
-6 WGPGSAVRLLRLI
+6 RLLRLI

-32 LTVVGIVLGVAVFVA
+32 LTVIGIVLGVAVFVA
-47 MHTANQAVFFA
+47 MHTANEAVFFA

-65 IAGASQLQVTA
+65 IAGAAQLQITS
-76 GEAGFPEEVL
+76 GETGFPEEVL
-86 ERVQGLPDVAVAV
+86 ERVQAIPDVLVAV
-99 PVIEAPAGTRIAGQ
+99 PVIEAPAGTTLPGQ

-139 AVIDDPLVFLAQPDS
+139 AVVDDPLVFLAQPDS
-154 IIITNEFASRNGLRV
+154 IIVTNEFAARNKLRV
-169 GDRLTLST
+169 GDRLGLST
-177 MIGDKPFTVRGIMRS
+177 MVGDKAFTVRGIMRS

-198 FGGNLAIMDIYA
+198 FGGNLAVMDIYA

-225 LKLREGVAVE
+225 LKLREGLAVE
-235 IGQAAIAKELGVGYD
+235 EGQASIEQALGVGFD
-250 VQPPASRGQQLEST
+250 VEPPASRGQQLEST
-264 LAVYAISMNVSS
+264 LAVYAISMNISS

-291 SIAVTQRRSEIG
+291 AIAVTQRRSEIG

-320 IESAVSGLL
+320 IESAASGLL

-381 VTSMIAAWLPARNA
+381 ATSMIAAWLPARSA
-395 SRVDPVHALQKGKYQ
+395 ARVDPVQALQKGKYQ

-423 AAVLM
+423 SAALM
-428 AAAIVM
+428 AAALVS
-434 LWLGA
+434 LWIGT
-439 SIWFYAG
+439 SFWFYAG
-446 YTLIILAAL
+446 YVLIVVAAL
-455 MLVPTVALW
+455 LLVPTIALW

-520 NSIVEWLNTALNPDL
+520 NSIVNWLDTALNPDL
-535 FVSGSPNLSDRTFR
+535 FVAGSQNLSDRTFR
-549 FPKALAPSITAIPGV
+549 FPKTLGDSIGEIPGV
-564 ADVQHVR
+564 EDFQTVR
-571 SLRVQIDGGPVMLIA
+571 SFRVNVGGRPIMLI
-586 IEAASFE
+586 IIDAASFE
-593 RRGHRPTVSEDP
+593 RRGHRPLVAEDP
-605 RGMYTLAK
+605 RGMYNLAK
-613 AGQGIIVSD
+613 TGAGVIVSD
-622 NFARLHNKE
+622 NFARLQGRV
-631 VGNPVEVPTPG
+631 VGDRVDLATPG
-642 GLLTIPIAG
+642 GLLSLPVAG
-651 IITDWSDQ
+651 VITDWSDQ
-659 QGSIFL
+659 QGSVFV
-665 DRAVYERYWKDDTVN
+665 DRAVYERYWQDDTVN
-680 VFRVYV
+680 VVRVYV
-686 NPGTDPQTVRQRIL
+686 SEGTDPMTVRQRIL
-700 ERLSPSHPRLLVLTN
+700 ERLAPSYPRLLVFTN

-727 QWLQLTYSQVFIA
+727 QWLQLTYSQVLIA

-782 EAVAIGLVGLA
+782 EAVAIGVVGLA

-807 EITGRDL
+807 QITGRDL
-814 SGMRLPYRFPFSI
+814 SGMYLPYRFPLSI
-827 AAMLLPTILAAAFFS
+827 ALMLLPTILAAAFFS
-842 ALWPAESAVRASLVE
+842 ALWPAESAVRTSLVE

>member
-1 MSDAE
+1 M
-6 WGPGSAVRLLRLI
+6 RLLRLI

-47 MHTANQAVFFA
+47 MHTANEAVFFA

-65 IAGASQLQVTA
+65 IAGAAQLQITS

-86 ERVQGLPDVAVAV
+86 ERIQAIPDVQVAV
-99 PVIEAPAGTRIAGQ
+99 PVIEAPAGTSLPGQ

-134 ESGDE
+134 ESGEE
-139 AVIDDPLVFLAQPDS
+139 AVVDDPLVFLAQPDS
-154 IIITNEFASRNGLRV
+154 IIVTNEFAARNNLRV
-169 GDRLTLST
+169 GDRLSLST
-177 MIGDKPFTVRGIMRS
+177 MVGDKPFTVRGIMRS

-198 FGGNLAIMDIYA
+198 FGGNLAVMDIYA

-225 LKLREGVAVE
+225 VKLREGLAVE
-235 IGQAAIAKELGVGYD
+235 DGQGSIKHALGVGFE
-250 VQPPASRGQQLEST
+250 VEPPASRGQQLEST
-264 LAVYAISMNVSS
+264 LAVYAISMNISS

-291 SIAVTQRRSEIG
+291 AIAVTQRRSEIG

-312 RQIRNLFL
+312 SQIRNLFL

-381 VTSMIAAWLPARNA
+381 ATSMIAAWLPARSA
-395 SRVDPVHALQKGKYQ
+395 ARVDPVQALQKGKYQ

-423 AAVLM
+423 SAALM
-428 AAAIVM
+428 AAALVS
-434 LWLGA
+434 LWIGT
-439 SIWFYAG
+439 SFWFYAG
-446 YTLIILAAL
+446 YTLIIVAAL
-455 MLVPTVALW
+455 LLVPTLALW
-464 FARALRPV
+464 FARVLRPV

-520 NSIVEWLNTALNPDL
+520 NSIINWLDTALNPDL
-535 FVSGSPNLSDRTFR
+535 FVAGSQNLSDRTFR
-549 FPKALAPSITAIPGV
+549 FPKTLGDAIGEISGV
-564 ADVQHVR
+564 ADFQTVR
-571 SLRVQIDGGPVMLIA
+571 SFRLNVNGTPIMLIV
-586 IEAASFE
+586 IDAASFE
-593 RRGHRPTVSEDP
+593 RRGHRPLVAEDP
-605 RGMYTLAK
+605 RGMYSLAK
-613 AGQGIIVSD
+613 AGEGVIVSD
-622 NFARLHNKE
+622 NFARLQ
-631 VGNPVEVPTPG
+631 GRTIGDRIDLATPG
-642 GLLTIPIAG
+642 GLLSLPIAG

-659 QGSIFL
+659 QGSVFL
-665 DRAVYERYWKDDTVN
+665 DRAVYERYWQDDTVN
-680 VFRVYV
+680 VIRVYV
-686 NPGTDPQTVRQRIL
+686 SEGTDPMTVRQRIL
-700 ERLSPSHPRLLVLTN
+700 ERLAPSYPRLLVFTN

-782 EAVAIGLVGLA
+782 EAVAIGVVGLA

-807 EITGRDL
+807 QITGRDL
-814 SGMRLPYRFPFSI
+814 SGMYLPYRFPFGI
-827 AAMLLPTILAAAFFS
+827 AVMLLPTILAAAFFS
-842 ALWPAESAVRASLVE
+842 ALWPAESAVRTSLVE

>member
-1 MSDAE
+1 M
-6 WGPGSAVRLLRLI
+6 LRLI
-19 SWPYLKKHAVRSL
+19 SWPYLKKHPVRSL

-65 IAGASQLQVTA
+65 IAGAAQLQVTA
-76 GEAGFPEEVL
+76 GETGFPEDVL
-86 ERVQGLPDVAVAV
+86 ERVQAIPGVQVAV
-99 PVIEAPAGTRIAGQ
+99 PVIEAPAGTSLPGQ

-154 IIITNEFASRNGLRV
+154 IIITNEFSGRNGLRV
-169 GDRLTLST
+169 GDPLTLST
-177 MIGDKPFTVRGIMRS
+177 MIGDKAFTVRGIMRS

-198 FGGNLAIMDIYA
+198 FGGNLAVMDIYA

-225 LKLREGVAVE
+225 LKLREGMAVAD
-235 IGQAAIAKELGVGYD
+235 GQASIRNALGVGFD
-250 VQPPASRGQQLEST
+250 VDPPASRGQQLEST
-264 LAVYAISMNVSS
+264 LAVYAISMNISS

-320 IESAVSGLL
+320 VESAVSGLL
-329 GSIAGI
+329 GSVAGI
-335 ALGIVMARGMVGS
+335 ALGIAMARGMVGS
-348 ISNMLEGIYGVAERA
+348 ISNMLEGIYGVAERVD
-363 EEVSA
+363 EVSA

-381 VTSMIAAWLPARNA
+381 ATSMIAAWLPARNA
-395 SRVDPVHALQKGKYQ
+395 ARVDPVQALQKGKYQ

-423 AAVLM
+423 AAALL
-428 AAAIVM
+428 AAALVL
-434 LWLGA
+434 LWIGT
-439 SIWFYAG
+439 SISFYAG
-446 YTLIILAAL
+446 YALIILAAL
-455 MLVPTVALW
+455 LLVPTVSLW
-464 FARALRPV
+464 LARALRPV

-513 GIGRESY
+513 GVSRESY
-520 NSIVEWLNTALNPDL
+520 SSILDWLNTALNPDL
-535 FVSGSPNLSDRTFR
+535 FVAGSQNLSDRTFR
-549 FPKALAPSITAIPGV
+549 FPKTLGDSIGAVPGV
-564 ADVQHVR
+564 EDFQTVR
-571 SLRVQIDGGPVMLIA
+571 SFRMNVGGTPVMLIVVD
-586 IEAASFE
+586 AASFE
-593 RRGHRPTVSEDP
+593 RRGHRPMVAEDP
-605 RGMYTLAK
+605 RGMYPLTS
-613 AGQGIIVSD
+613 AGQGVIVSD
-622 NFARLHNKE
+622 NFARLQRQE
-631 VGNPVEVPTPG
+631 VGDRVDLATPG
-642 GLLTIPIAG
+642 GLLSLPIVG

-659 QGSIFL
+659 QGSVFL
-665 DRAVYERYWKDDTVN
+665 DRTVYERYWQDDTVN
-680 VFRVYV
+680 VIRVYV
-686 NPGTDPQTVRQRIL
+686 SQGIDPLVVRQRIL
-700 ERLSPSHPRLLVLTN
+700 ERLAPAFPRLLVFTN
-715 AEVRSWVLKLTD
+715 AEVRSWVLTLTD

-807 EITGRDL
+807 QITGRDL
-814 SGMRLPYRFPFSI
+814 SGMYLPYRFPFSI

-842 ALWPAESAVRASLVE
+842 ALWPGESAVRMSLVE

>member
-1 MSDAE
+1 M
-6 WGPGSAVRLLRLI
+6 RLLRLI

-32 LTVVGIVLGVAVFVA
+32 LTVVGIVLGVGVFVA

-76 GEAGFPEEVL
+76 GEAGFPEEAL
-86 ERVQGLPDVAVAV
+86 ERVQAIAGVEVAV
-99 PVIEAPAGTRIAGQ
+99 PVIEAPAGTKLTGQ

-134 ESGDE
+134 ESGDD

-154 IIITNEFASRNGLRV
+154 IIITSEFASRNTLNV

-177 MIGDKPFTVRGIMRS
+177 MIGDRPFTVRGIMRS

-235 IGQAAIAKELGVGYD
+235 AGQAVIRKELGVGFD
-250 VQPPASRGQQLEST
+250 VEPPASRGQQLEST

-368 DPRLLGAA
+368 DPRLLSAA

-381 VTSMIAAWLPARNA
+381 LTSMIAAWLPARNA
-395 SRVDPVHALQKGKYQ
+395 SRVDPVQALQKGKYQ

-428 AAAIVM
+428 AVAIVM
-434 LWLGA
+434 LWLGT

-535 FVSGSPNLSDRTFR
+535 FVSGSQNLSDRTFR
-549 FPKALAPSITAIPGV
+549 FPKTLAESITAIPGV
-564 ADVQHVR
+564 EDVQHVR
-571 SLRVQIDGGPVMLIA
+571 SLRVTIDGGPVMLIA
-586 IEAASFE
+586 IDAASFE
-593 RRGHRPTVSEDP
+593 RRGDRPTVAEDP
-605 RGMYTLAK
+605 RGMYPMAS
-613 AGQGIIVSD
+613 AGQGVIVSD
-622 NFARLHNKE
+622 NFARLHHKQ
-631 VGNPVEVPTPG
+631 VGDRVEVPTPG

-686 NPGTDPQTVRQRIL
+686 SPGTDPQAVRGRIL
-700 ERLSPSHPRLLVLTN
+700 ERLSPGHPRLLVLTN
-715 AEVRSWVLKLTD
+715 AEVRSWVLSLTD

-793 LGLLF
+793 LGVLF

-807 EITGRDL
+807 QITGRDL
-814 SGMRLPYRFPFSI
+814 SGMHLPYRFPFSI

-842 ALWPAESAVRASLVE
+842 ALWPAESAVRTSLVE

>member
-1 MSDAE
+1 M
-6 WGPGSAVRLLRLI
+6 RLLRLI

-32 LTVVGIVLGVAVFVA
+32 LTVIGIVLGVAVFVA
-47 MHTANQAVFFA
+47 MHTANEAVFYA

-65 IAGASQLQVTA
+65 IAGAAQLQVTS
-76 GEAGFPEEVL
+76 GEAGFPEEIL
-86 ERVQGLPDVAVAV
+86 ERVQAIPDVQVAV
-99 PVIEAPAGTRIAGQ
+99 PVIEAPAATRISGQ
-113 GNILILGVDMT
+113 GNILVLGVDMT

-134 ESGDE
+134 ASGDD

-154 IIITNEFASRNGLRV
+154 IIITNEFASRNNLRV

-177 MIGDKPFTVRGIMRS
+177 MVGDKAFTVRGIMRS

-198 FGGNLAIMDIYA
+198 FGGNLAVMDIYA

-225 LKLREGVAVE
+225 LKLRDGLAVE
-235 IGQAAIAKELGVGYD
+235 DGQSAISNALGVGFD

-264 LAVYAISMNVSS
+264 LAVYAISMNISS

-320 IESAVSGLL
+320 IESAASGLL

-335 ALGIVMARGMVGS
+335 VLGIFMARGMVGS

-368 DPRLLGAA
+368 DPRLLAAA

-381 VTSMIAAWLPARNA
+381 TTSMIAAWLPARSA
-395 SRVDPVHALQKGKYQ
+395 SRVDPVQALQKGKYQ

-428 AAAIVM
+428 AAALVM
-434 LWLGA
+434 LWIGT

-455 MLVPTVALW
+455 LLVPTVALW
-464 FARALRPV
+464 FSRGLRPV

-520 NSIVEWLNTALNPDL
+520 NSIVDWLNTALNPDL
-535 FVSGSPNLSDRTFR
+535 FVAGSQNLSDRTFR
-549 FPKALAPSITAIPGV
+549 FPKTLGDEIAGIPGV
-564 ADVQHVR
+564 EDFQTVR
-571 SLRVQIDGGPVMLIA
+571 SFRLNVAGTPVMLIA
-586 IEAASFE
+586 IDAESFE
-593 RRGHRPTVSEDP
+593 RRGHRPLVAEDP
-605 RGMYTLAK
+605 RGMYRLTS
-613 AGQGIIVSD
+613 AGEGVIVSD
-622 NFARLHNKE
+622 NFARLKRRTIGDR
-631 VGNPVEVPTPG
+631 VDLATPG
-642 GLLTIPIAG
+642 GLLSLPIAG

-659 QGSIFL
+659 QGSVFL
-665 DRAVYERYWKDDTVN
+665 DRSVYEQYWKDDTVN
-680 VFRVYV
+680 VVRVYV
-686 NPGTDPQTVRQRIL
+686 SQGTDPLTVRQRIL
-700 ERLSPSHPRLLVLTN
+700 ERLAPAYPRMLVFTN
-715 AEVRSWVLKLTD
+715 AEVRNWVLQLTD

-740 VLVAILGIVNTLTV
+740 VIVAILGIVNTLTV

-782 EAVAIGLVGLA
+782 EAVAIGLVGLGM
-793 LGLLF
+793 GLLF

-807 EITGRDL
+807 QITGRDL
-814 SGMRLPYRFPFSI
+814 SGMYLPYRFPFSI
-827 AAMLLPTILAAAFFS
+827 AAVLFPTILAAAFFS
-842 ALWPAESAVRASLVE
+842 ALWPAESAVRTSLVE